1 MAPDG
6 IKADFK
12 RLMLGYVDFN
22 PGLFV
27 SFQKDNETVFVE
39 AVTSGVESLSRVWME
54 PLKEDDWEILVSSS
68 FVQASIKN

>member
-1 MAPDG
+1 
-6 IKADFK
+6 
-12 RLMLGYVDFN
+12 MLGYVDFK

-68 FVQASIKN
+68 FV